1 MKLSEFAVRRPVF
14 TAKIFVAIS
23 ILDLVS
29 LRLLPVELFPKMEI
43 PTMALITSYPGA
55 SAEGIET
62 KVANPGDREEI
73 LERLQAGEQVGVVG
87 QQTRQHGSR
96 MNVEVG
102 E

>member
-1 MKLSEFAVRRPVF
+1 MKLSELAFRRPVF
-14 TAKIFVAIS
+14 TAKSFVAIS
-23 ILDLVS
+23 ILDLVA
-29 LRLLPVELFPKMEI
+29 LKLLPIDPLPKMEI
-43 PTMALITSYPGA
+43 PTMAPITSYPGA
-55 SAEGIET
+55 SAEDVEAKLT
-62 KVANPGDREEI
+62 NPSDQEEI

>member
-1 MKLSEFAVRRPVF
+1 MKLSEFGVSRPFF

-23 ILDLVS
+23 ILDLMS
-29 LRLLPVELFPKMEI
+29 LRLLPVELYPQMEI
-43 PTMALITSYPGA
+43 PTMAPITSYPGA
-55 SAEGIET
+55 SAEDIET
-62 KVANPGDREEI
+62 KVPNPSDREEI

-87 QQTRQHGSR
+87 QQARQHGSP